1 MPVLDGL
8 EATAEI
14 RAGEKHT
21 GKHVRL
27 IAMTAHAMNGDR
39 ERCMAAGMDG
49 YLSKPLDPHMLYAI
63 VEEDDAPTAAA
74 AVDSATLLNRLD
86 GNEALVSDVIGLFV
100 EDCPAR
106 LTAIKAAVDARDA
119 EAIRMAA
126 HDLKGA
132 AGNLSAPALF
142 RAAYVLEQIGM
153 ESRLDAA
160 EAAWRQLSVEASHV
174 LAALRAFE
182 TRRTPAS
189 Q

>member
-1 MPVLDGL
+1 
-8 EATAEI
+8 
-14 RAGEKHT
+14 
-21 GKHVRL
+21 
-27 IAMTAHAMNGDR
+27 
-39 ERCMAAGMDG
+39 
-49 YLSKPLDPHMLYAI
+49 
-63 VEEDDAPTAAA
+63 
-74 AVDSATLLNRLD
+74 VDSATLLNRLD

-119 EAIRMAA
+119 EAIRKAA

-142 RAAYVLEQIGM
+142 RAACVLEQIGV

-160 EAAWRQLSVEASHV
+160 EAAWRQLSVEATRV

-189 Q
+189 R